1 MSMIQIRRTNS
12 DFLDTNDIPKYRS
25 QIREA
30 YHEPAPRYYIPSN
43 PLKAINTSANLWVV
57 PPYEESR
64 DLSLDRENYI
74 SMVPDASIYGS
85 PRVYLVNEKFQ
96 NQLRSKIL
104 ELAKL
109 PKNWD
114 GNNAIKIS
122 SNTTKFTLSILD
134 EIRIGSLNRIGFV
147 NKLEIFPT
155 INGGYQ
161 FEIRV
166 GFRELEIEYLPSEK
180 IFEILFIQIIG
191 DQEIYLEEQIR
202 KTNRRG
208 LIDKINNW
216 LITENV

>member
-74 SMVPDASIYGS
+74 SKVPDPSIYRS
-85 PRVYLVNEKFQ
+85 PRVYIINERFQ
-96 NQLRSKIL
+96 NQLRSKVQ

-109 PKNWD
+109 PENWD
-114 GNNAIKIS
+114 GNNAKKIS
-122 SNTTKFTLSILD
+122 LSTTNFTLSLLD